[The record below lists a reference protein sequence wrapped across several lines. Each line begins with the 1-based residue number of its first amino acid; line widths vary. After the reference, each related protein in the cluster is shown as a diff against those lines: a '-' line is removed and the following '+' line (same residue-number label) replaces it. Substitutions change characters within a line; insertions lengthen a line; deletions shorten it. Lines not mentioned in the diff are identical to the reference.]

1 MINDN
6 ISEKRIITYT
16 IVFVKAKY
24 SYFPESIFY
33 TSSVVRADKDSEHY
47 MIVILCYVTLKLQTK
62 FLKTYYCCYES
73 TFQMILRIIVTLA
86 SS

>member
-1 MINDN
+1 MTTFLRNLSPLIPSCLLKPN
-6 ISEKRIITYT
+6 IAISQNQ
-16 IVFVKAKY
+16 
-24 SYFPESIFY
+24 SSIL
-33 TSSVVRADKDSEHY
+33 SSVVRADKDSEHD
-47 MIVILCYVTLKLQTK
+47 MIVILCYVTLKPQTK